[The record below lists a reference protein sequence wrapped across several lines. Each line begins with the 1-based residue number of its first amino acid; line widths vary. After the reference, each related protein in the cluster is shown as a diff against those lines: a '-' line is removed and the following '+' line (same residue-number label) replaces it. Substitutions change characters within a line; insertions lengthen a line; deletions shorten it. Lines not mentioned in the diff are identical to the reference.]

1 MPKLVDSG
9 RADLEY
15 PLAERASIGRM
26 DSCTIRLLDGLVSKQ
41 HAELVNEGGQ
51 WVLRDLGSTNG
62 TVVNGQRIQSVV
74 LNEGDQIVIGSFCF
88 RFTHEPPRRDGPHVE
103 LVDSSQPQ
111 VQAKLRS
118 RREGFAPVDQVGDLE
133 QLKTDYEKLRIANE
147 LNRAIGL
154 EPDVD
159 KLLERLLDET
169 FKLLPA
175 DRGVILLMDPQTH
188 ELTPRAIKHSGD
200 SDEPINLSNT
210 IIREVFQSGA
220 SVLTMD
226 AMMDSRFSGAKS
238 VIMGGIRSTMC
249 VPMIYR
255 SQLLGLIHLDSLIAT
270 NAFSEKDLQ
279 ILDGVAA
286 QAAQALDNAYKAK
299 QIERNALA
307 RRDFERLL
315 PPEIVE
321 QVVTGNVRLE
331 RGGEL
336 RETTVL
342 FSDVRGFTAW
352 SEKHQPAYIVSV
364 LNDYFELMVD
374 AIHRHKGT
382 LDKFM
387 GDGILALFGAP
398 ISHTDDAVNAVR
410 CALEMMQF
418 LNEFNRDQNDPAEQF
433 SIGIGIDTG
442 PVVAGYMGS
451 SKSME
456 YTAIGD
462 HVNLASR
469 LCGVA
474 APGQIL
480 VSADT
485 ARRVGGQ
492 FDLQPLQPI
501 QVKGKAQP
509 VTIFQVVGG
518 HTGRHQPAP
527 PRDTGMQAVAQP
539 PPDVD

>member
-1 MPKLVDSG
+1 MAILIHTSAGG
-9 RADLEY
+9 REY
-15 PLAERASIGRM
+15 ELGERTVIGRM
-26 DSCTIRLLDGLVSKQ
+26 DSCAIRILDGLISKQ
-41 HAELVNEGGQ
+41 HAEIAFANGR
-51 WVLRDLGSTNG
+51 WTLRDLGSSNG
-62 TVVNGQRIQSVV
+62 SVVNGRRVHAV
-74 LNEGDQIVIGSFCF
+74 DLYEGDQIVLGSAQLVFS
-88 RFTHEPPRRDGPHVE
+88 HAAAQKKAPQVE
-103 LVDSSQPQ
+103 LIEESQPQ
-111 VQAKLRS
+111 VQATLQRS
-118 RREGFAPVDQVGDLE
+118 PVEGFRPADQIADPA
-133 QLKTDYEKLRIANE
+133 QLKRDYEKLRIANE

-154 EPDVD
+154 ETDVD
-159 KLLERLLDET
+159 RLLARLLDET

-175 DRGVILLMDPQTH
+175 DRGVILLMDPETRR
-188 ELTPRAIKHSGD
+188 LAPRAVKHARSE
-200 SDEPINLSNT
+200 SDEAINLSQT
-210 IIREVFQSGA
+210 IINHVFQSGA

-226 AMMDSRFSGAKS
+226 AMMDTRFAKAKS
-238 VIMGGIRSTMC
+238 IIAGGIRSTMC
-249 VPMIYR
+249 VPMIYK

-286 QAAQALDNAYKAK
+286 QAASALDNAYKAK
-299 QIERNALA
+299 QLERSAIA

-321 QVVTGNVRLE
+321 QVVSGAFRLE

-336 RETTVL
+336 RDTTVM
-342 FSDVRGFTAW
+342 FTDVRGFTAW
-352 SEKHQPAYIVSV
+352 AERQQPSHIVSV

-374 AIHRHKGT
+374 AIHRHRGT

-398 ISHTDDAVNAVR
+398 ISYGDDAANAVG

-418 LNEFNRDQNDPAEQF
+418 LEQFNREHEGSGDQF

-480 VSADT
+480 VSAETMQALDGRF
-485 ARRVGGQ
+485 AAQ
-492 FDLQPLQPI
+492 QLPPI

-509 VTIFQVVGG
+509 VRVFQVTG
-518 HTGRHQPAP
+518 HVSR
-527 PRDTGMQAVAQP
+527 
-539 PPDVD
+539 

>member
-1 MPKLVDSG
+1 MPILVHTT
-9 RADLEY
+9 ADGKEY
-15 PLAERASIGRM
+15 ALGERTTIGRG
-26 DSCTIRLLDGLVSKQ
+26 DSSDIRILDGMISKL
-41 HAELVNEGGQ
+41 HAEITHANGR
-51 WVLRDLGSTNG
+51 WSLRDLGSSNG
-62 TVVNGQRIQSVV
+62 TLVNGHRVHAV
-74 LNEGDQIVIGSFCF
+74 DLAEGDRLTLGSAQLTFSLAA
-88 RFTHEPPRRDGPHVE
+88 PRRGAPGVE
-103 LVDSSQPQ
+103 FVEAAAPP
-111 VQAKLRS
+111 VQAKLERAPA
-118 RREGFAPVDQVGDLE
+118 EGFRPAAQIADLE
-133 QLKTDYEKLRIANE
+133 QLKRDYEKLRIANE

-159 KLLERLLDET
+159 KLLSRLLDET

-175 DRGVILLMDPQTH
+175 DRGVILLMDVQTRQ
-188 ELTPRAIKHSGD
+188 LTPRAVKHAGNSGE
-200 SDEPINLSNT
+200 SINLSST
-210 IIREVFQSGA
+210 IINQVFQSGA
-220 SVLTMD
+220 SVITMD
-226 AMMDSRFSGAKS
+226 AMMDARFSGAKS
-238 VIMGGIRSTMC
+238 IIAGGLRSTMC
-249 VPMIYR
+249 VPMIHQ
-255 SQLLGLIHLDSLIAT
+255 SQLFGIIHIDSLIAAG
-270 NAFSEKDLQ
+270 AFSEKDLQ

-321 QVVTGNVRLE
+321 QVVNGGVRLE

-336 RETTVL
+336 RGTAVL

-352 SEKHQPAYIVSV
+352 SEKHEPAHIVAV

-387 GDGILALFGAP
+387 GDGILALFGSP
-398 ISHTDDAVNAVR
+398 IAYGHDASHAVD
-410 CALEMMQF
+410 CALEMMRF
-418 LNEFNRDQNDPAEQF
+418 LEQFNRDHEASGDHF
-433 SIGIGIDTG
+433 SIGIGINTG

-469 LCGVA
+469 LCAAA

-480 VSADT
+480 VSTDT
-485 ARRVGGQ
+485 MLAVGNR
-492 FDLQPLQPI
+492 FAAHPLPPI
-501 QVKGKAQP
+501 QVKGKQQP
-509 VTIFQVVGG
+509 VNVFQV
-518 HTGRHQPAP
+518 TGYAP
-527 PRDTGMQAVAQP
+527 QG
-539 PPDVD
+539 

>member
-1 MPKLVDSG
+1 MATLVNTADGG
-9 RADLEY
+9 RMY
-15 PLAERASIGRM
+15 PLGERTSIGRM
-26 DSCTIRLLDGLVSKQ
+26 DGCGIRLLDGLVSKQ
-41 HAELVNEGGQ
+41 HAEVAYANGQ
-51 WVLRDLGSTNG
+51 WSVRDLGSSNG
-62 TVVNGQRIQSVV
+62 TIVNGQRIQAVV
-74 LNEGDQIVIGSFCF
+74 LREGDEIIIGSARL
-88 RFTHEPPRRDGPHVE
+88 RFSHQAAPRTAPHVE
-103 LVDSSQPQ
+103 LVESSQPQ
-111 VQAKLRS
+111 VQAKLE
-118 RREGFAPVDQVGDLE
+118 RRRAERFAPADDIPDIE
-133 QLKTDYEKLRIANE
+133 QLKRDYEKLRIANE
-147 LNRAIGL
+147 LNRAVGL

-159 KLLERLLDET
+159 KLLHRLLDET

-175 DRGVILLMDPQTH
+175 DRGVILLMDPVTH
-188 ELTPRAIKHSGD
+188 QLSPRAIKHSGD
-200 SDEPINLSNT
+200 SDEAINLSNT
-210 IIREVFQSGA
+210 IIREVFQSGS

-226 AMMDSRFSGAKS
+226 AMMDSRFAGAKS

-249 VPMIYR
+249 VPMIYQ
-255 SQLLGLIHLDSLIAT
+255 SQLLGIIHLDSLIAT

-315 PPEIVE
+315 PPEIVD
-321 QVVTGNVRLE
+321 QVVSGNVRLE

-352 SEKHQPAYIVSV
+352 SERHQPAYIVSV

-374 AIHRHKGT
+374 SIHRHQGT

-387 GDGILALFGAP
+387 GDGIMALFGAP
-398 ISHTDDAVNAVR
+398 ITHDNDTVNAVS
-410 CALEMMQF
+410 CALEMMRF
-418 LNEFNRDQNDPAEQF
+418 VGEFNREQAASGDIF

-462 HVNLASR
+462 HVNLSAR
-469 LCGVA
+469 LCSVA
-474 APGQIL
+474 LPGQIL
-480 VSADT
+480 ISAET
-485 ARRVGGQ
+485 RARLGER
-492 FDLQPLQPI
+492 FNLQALEPI
-501 QVKGKAQP
+501 RVKGKQHP
-509 VTIFQVVGG
+509 VSVFQVMGA
-518 HTGRHQPAP
+518 RAS
-527 PRDTGMQAVAQP
+527 DTGVVEVP
-539 PPDVD
+539 RGYR

>member
-1 MPKLVDSG
+1 MAILVHTNGGG
-9 RADLEY
+9 REY
-15 PLAERASIGRM
+15 ELGPRTIIGRM
-26 DSCTIRLLDGLVSKQ
+26 DSCDIRILDGLISKQ
-41 HAELVNEGGQ
+41 HAEIAFGNAR
-51 WVLRDLGSTNG
+51 WSLRDLGSSNG
-62 TVVNGQRIQSVV
+62 TVVNGRRIHAVD
-74 LNEGDQIVIGSFCF
+74 LAEGDQIVIGNAHLVFS
-88 RFTHEPPRRDGPHVE
+88 HAQARRNAPQVE
-103 LVDSSQPQ
+103 LIESSAPH
-111 VQAKLRS
+111 VQAKLE
-118 RREGFAPVDQVGDLE
+118 RRAGEGFRPVDQIADVA
-133 QLKTDYEKLRIANE
+133 QLKRDYEKLRIANE

-154 EPDVD
+154 EPNID
-159 KLLERLLDET
+159 KLLARLLDET

-175 DRGVILLMDPQTH
+175 DRGVILLLDPQTRQ
-188 ELTPRAIKHSGD
+188 LVPRAVKHASD
-200 SDEPINLSNT
+200 SREAVTLSNT
-210 IIREVFQSGA
+210 IIGQVFQSGA

-226 AMMDSRFSGAKS
+226 ALVDKRFAGAQS
-238 VIMGGIRSTMC
+238 IIAGGIRSIMC
-249 VPMIYR
+249 VPMIYQN
-255 SQLLGLIHLDSLIAT
+255 QLLGIVHLDSLVAT

-299 QIERNALA
+299 QIERSALA

-315 PPEIVE
+315 PPEVVE
-321 QVVTGNVRLE
+321 QVVTGGVRLE

-352 SEKHQPAYIVSV
+352 SERHSPAHIVAV

-374 AIHRHKGT
+374 CIHRRKGT

-398 ISHTDDAVNAVR
+398 LSHGNDAVNAVES
-410 CALEMMQF
+410 ALEMMQF
-418 LNEFNRDQNDPAEQF
+418 LVQFNREHERTGDHF

-485 ARRVGGQ
+485 MKALGHRFAAQ
-492 FDLQPLQPI
+492 ALPPI
-501 QVKGKAQP
+501 QVKGKQHP
-509 VTIFQVVGG
+509 VSVFQILGYA
-518 HTGRHQPAP
+518 HA
-527 PRDTGMQAVAQP
+527 
-539 PPDVD
+539 

>member
-1 MPKLVDSG
+1 MPILVHANGGG
-9 RADLEY
+9 REY
-15 PLAERASIGRM
+15 ELGARTMIGRN
-26 DSCTIRLLDGLVSKQ
+26 DTCDVRILDGLISKQ
-41 HAELVNEGGQ
+41 HAEIAYGNGR
-51 WVLRDLGSTNG
+51 WTLRDLGSSNG
-62 TVVNGQRIQSVV
+62 TVVNGHRVHAV
-74 LNEGDQIVIGSFCF
+74 DLAEGDQIVLGNALLVFS
-88 RFTHEPPRRDGPHVE
+88 HAAPRRHAPQVE
-103 LVDSSQPQ
+103 LIESSAPQ
-111 VQAKLRS
+111 VQAKLERTAAEAF
-118 RREGFAPVDQVGDLE
+118 RPVDQIADIA
-133 QLKTDYEKLRIANE
+133 QLKRDYEKLRIASE

-159 KLLERLLDET
+159 RLLARLLDET
-169 FKLLPA
+169 FKVLPA
-175 DRGVILLMDPQTH
+175 DRGVILLIDPQTRQ
-188 ELTPRAIKHSGD
+188 LAPRAVKYARDAG
-200 SDEPINLSNT
+200 EAINLSST
-210 IIREVFQSGA
+210 IISQVFQSGA

-226 AMMDSRFSGAKS
+226 AMMDQRFSNARS
-238 VIMGGIRSTMC
+238 VIAGGIRSTMC
-249 VPMIYR
+249 VPMIYQ
-255 SQLLGLIHLDSLIAT
+255 SQLLGIIHLDSLVAT
-270 NAFSEKDLQ
+270 SAFSEKDLQ

-299 QIERNALA
+299 QLERSALA

-315 PPEIVE
+315 PPEVVE
-321 QVVTGNVRLE
+321 QVVSGGLRLE

-352 SEKHQPAYIVSV
+352 SERHQPAHIVAV

-398 ISHTDDAVNAVR
+398 LSHGHDASNAVA

-418 LNEFNRDQNDPAEQF
+418 VDQFNREHAHTGDQFA
-433 SIGIGIDTG
+433 IGIGINTG

-469 LCGVA
+469 LCGAA

-480 VSADT
+480 VSTETMRA
-485 ARRVGGQ
+485 VGHRFAAQ
-492 FDLQPLQPI
+492 QLPPI
-501 QVKGKAQP
+501 QVKGKQHLVP
-509 VTIFQVVGG
+509 LFQITGYAGG
-518 HTGRHQPAP
+518 
-527 PRDTGMQAVAQP
+527 
-539 PPDVD
+539 

>member
-1 MPKLVDSG
+1 MAKLVNTTDAAG
-9 RADLEY
+9 REHELV
-15 PLAERASIGRM
+15 ERTSIGRLEG
-26 DSCTIRLLDGLVSKQ
+26 CAIRLLDGMVSKQ
-41 HAELVNEGGQ
+41 HAEVVHENGR
-51 WVLRDLGSTNG
+51 WMVRDLGSSNG
-62 TVVNGQRIQSVV
+62 TVVNGQRVQVV
-74 LNEGDQIVIGSFCF
+74 ELREGDEVGIGSARF
-88 RFTHEPPRRDGPHVE
+88 RFSLEAVRRAVPQVE
-103 LVDSSQPQ
+103 LIEASTPH
-111 VQAKLRS
+111 VQAKLERV
-118 RREGFAPVDQVGDLE
+118 RVEGFPPVDKVVDIE
-133 QLKTDYEKLRIANE
+133 QLKRDYEKLRIANE

-154 EPDVD
+154 EPDVE
-159 KLLERLLDET
+159 KLLARILDET

-175 DRGVILLMDPQTH
+175 DRGVILLMDPVTH
-188 ELTPRAIKHSGD
+188 QMTPRAIKHATAS
-200 SDEPINLSNT
+200 SEPINLSNT

-226 AMMDSRFSGAKS
+226 AMMDSRFSSAKS

-249 VPMIYR
+249 VPMIYQ
-255 SQLLGLIHLDSLIAT
+255 SQLLGIIHLDSLLAA

-299 QIERNALA
+299 QIERSALA

-315 PPEIVE
+315 PPEVVE
-321 QVVTGNVRLE
+321 QVVNGNVRLE

-352 SEKHQPAYIVSV
+352 SERHQPAYIVEV

-398 ISHTDDAVNAVR
+398 ISHGDDAANAVQ
-410 CALEMMQF
+410 CAVEMMQF
-418 LNEFNRDQNDPAEQF
+418 LAQFNREQANASEQF

-469 LCGVA
+469 LCSA
-474 APGQIL
+474 ATPGQIL
-480 VSADT
+480 ITADT
-485 ARRVGGQ
+485 MQRVGNR
-492 FDLQPLQPI
+492 FPTEPLAPI
-501 QVKGKAQP
+501 MVKGKQHP
-509 VTIFQVVGG
+509 VTIFKVV
-518 HTGRHQPAP
+518 A
-527 PRDTGMQAVAQP
+527 
-539 PPDVD
+539 